1 MFTQA
6 PLNKDRREIRL
17 VQIRP
22 LVDGQVSAK
31 NTIALD
37 IKHASL
43 DEPGLS
49 YAALSYVWGSATNTT
64 AIDIEGASFNATL
77 NLHLALKQLRMNAV
91 DSWLWIDAICIKQTD
106 LKEKSWQINAMRDI
120 YSGADMVYMWLGPG
134 TENSDAAMDFLS
146 RTGKRLLKYLP
157 EDLRSDHEID
167 RMLYR
172 YVASYLG
179 QLIGTNAFIREP
191 GDPVNLAER
200 IPVDSG
206 LDTTPYER
214 GVENLPFFPV
224 AAYETLCD
232 FLAPKSPSIN
242 KGIRDLLARD
252 YWQRIWI
259 VQEVCLAR
267 KTCVMSGSKSVSLD
281 ALDATVELL
290 WRMRSIIPYNSP
302 FYSMIDKNIPPS
314 VNHLTPLR
322 VRRQHQKGLIVN
334 LVDILW
340 TAEEPPKRPH
350 YSATDPRDIAF
361 GLLGVLADH
370 ERNVLRADY
379 FITRK
384 EVFVEITATMLSNPV
399 ESETL
404 PNFTLDCITPGSPN
418 GRLPTWVP
426 DWQEIGRHGLVT
438 WPISYGTGFKAT
450 ASRRQ
455 SRRALYSVVRGV
467 KPSILQRGCYVDRI
481 TEVMKPH
488 EWTRSDDY
496 SWPRMNDP
504 DNWFFSIAEF
514 VGLGPEP
521 SPEEDYVWR
530 MIAPANDWSS
540 GTSMEGF
547 DAVGKVP
554 GLLRKVMRVQDVKIA
569 DLTGAEVKFIFDN
582 SKDGNIDDE
591 ALELFGQRW
600 RYHLTHQNTNRT
612 LFKTANGML
621 GLGHAGIEVDD
632 VVALIWKAPS
642 PIILKRRVE
651 GGFYFK
657 GGANVDGIMHGEFL
671 DTKPGEVEFRIF

>member
-17 VQIRP
+17 VRIRP

-31 NTIALD
+31 NMIALD

-64 AIDIEGASFNATL
+64 AIEIEGASFNATL
-77 NLHLALKQLRMNAV
+77 NLHVALKQLRMNAV

-179 QLIGTNAFIREP
+179 QLIGRNAFIREP
-191 GDPVNLAER
+191 GDPANLAER

-302 FYSMIDKNIPPS
+302 FYSMIDKNIPLS

-322 VRRQHQKGLIVN
+322 VRRQHRKGLIVN
-334 LVDILW
+334 LVDIL
-340 TAEEPPKRPH
+340 
-350 YSATDPRDIAF
+350 
-361 GLLGVLADH
+361 
-370 ERNVLRADY
+370 
-379 FITRK
+379 
-384 EVFVEITATMLSNPV
+384 
-399 ESETL
+399 
-404 PNFTLDCITPGSPN
+404 
-418 GRLPTWVP
+418 
-426 DWQEIGRHGLVT
+426 
-438 WPISYGTGFKAT
+438 
-450 ASRRQ
+450 
-455 SRRALYSVVRGV
+455 
-467 KPSILQRGCYVDRI
+467 
-481 TEVMKPH
+481 
-488 EWTRSDDY
+488 
-496 SWPRMNDP
+496 
-504 DNWFFSIAEF
+504 
-514 VGLGPEP
+514 
-521 SPEEDYVWR
+521 
-530 MIAPANDWSS
+530 
-540 GTSMEGF
+540 
-547 DAVGKVP
+547 
-554 GLLRKVMRVQDVKIA
+554 
-569 DLTGAEVKFIFDN
+569 
-582 SKDGNIDDE
+582 
-591 ALELFGQRW
+591 
-600 RYHLTHQNTNRT
+600 
-612 LFKTANGML
+612 
-621 GLGHAGIEVDD
+621 
-632 VVALIWKAPS
+632 
-642 PIILKRRVE
+642 
-651 GGFYFK
+651 
-657 GGANVDGIMHGEFL
+657 
-671 DTKPGEVEFRIF
+671 

>member
-1 MFTQA
+1 MFTHA

-17 VQIRP
+17 VRIRP
-22 LVDGQVSAK
+22 LPDGQVSAK
-31 NTIALD
+31 NMIALD

-49 YAALSYVWGSATNTT
+49 YAALSYVWGSTTNTT
-64 AIDIEGASFNATL
+64 AIEIEGASFNVTL
-77 NLHLALKQLRMNAV
+77 NLHAALKQLRMNAV
-91 DSWLWIDAICIKQTD
+91 DSWLWIDAICIKQID

-120 YSGADMVYMWLGPG
+120 YSGAEMVYMWLGPG
-134 TENSDAAMDFLS
+134 TQSSDAAMDFLS

-157 EDLRSDHEID
+157 EDLRWDHEID

-172 YVASYLG
+172 YVAFYLG
-179 QLIGTNAFIREP
+179 QLTGTNAFTREP
-191 GDPVNLAER
+191 GDPANLADR

-206 LDTTPYER
+206 LDTTPYE
-214 GVENLPFFPV
+214 GGAGTLPFFPV

-232 FLAPKSPSIN
+232 FLAPKSPSIST
-242 KGIRDLLARD
+242 GIRDLLARD

-267 KTCVMSGSKSVSLD
+267 NTSVISGSKSVSLD

-290 WRMRSIIPYNSP
+290 WRIRNMIPYNSP
-302 FYSMIDKNIPPS
+302 LFSMTDKTIPPS
-314 VNHLTPLR
+314 VNYLTPLK
-322 VRRQHQKGLIVN
+322 VRRHRQEGLIVN

-340 TAEEPPKRPH
+340 TAEKPPMRPH

-379 FITRK
+379 SLTRK

-399 ESETL
+399 ESETS
-404 PNFTLDCITPGSPN
+404 PSFDLDCIPPGSPN
-418 GRLPTWVP
+418 GRLPT
-426 DWQEIGRHGLVT
+426 
-438 WPISYGTGFKAT
+438 
-450 ASRRQ
+450 
-455 SRRALYSVVRGV
+455 
-467 KPSILQRGCYVDRI
+467 I
-481 TEVMKPH
+481 TKVMKPH
-488 EWTRSDDY
+488 EWTRPDDY
-496 SWPRMNDP
+496 SRPRLNNP
-504 DNWFFSIAEF
+504 DDWFLSIVEF
-514 VGLGPEP
+514 VGLGPEVG
-521 SPEEDYVWR
+521 PEDDYVWR
-530 MIAPANDWSS
+530 MIAPANDWNSR
-540 GTSMEGF
+540 TSIVGI

-569 DLTGAEVKFIFDN
+569 DLTSAEIKFVFDN
-582 SKDGNIDDE
+582 SKDGKMDDE
-591 ALELFGQRW
+591 ALELFGRKW

-621 GLGHAGIEVDD
+621 GLGHAGVEVDD
-632 VVALIWKAPS
+632 VVTLIWKVPS